1 MTKPSS
7 CFFSGHRILEKK
19 DAQLM
24 KSLLREE
31 ILNRINDGVTR
42 FIAGGAIGFDSLA
55 AEQVI
60 DIKKEYQEIKLIL
73 YLPCKNHFAKWTKKD
88 IERFDE
94 IKRQADEIKY
104 VYDGKYIP
112 GCMQMRNNAMVKDS
126 DCGIVYLA
134 KRINSGSAQTV
145 AFAKEKGIPFIN
157 IVDEINKYA
166 DCK

>member
-1 MTKPSS
+1 
-7 CFFSGHRILEKK
+7 
-19 DAQLM
+19 M

-31 ILNRINDGVTR
+31 ILNKINDGVTR
-42 FIAGGAIGFDSLA
+42 FIAGGAIGFDALA

-60 DIKKEYQEIKLIL
+60 DIKKEYDQIKLVL
-73 YLPCKNHFAKWTKKD
+73 YLPCKNHFARWTEKD

-94 IKRQADEIKY
+94 ILKQADEVRYIY
-104 VYDGKYIP
+104 EGKYIP
-112 GCMQMRNNAMVKDS
+112 GCMKMRNNAMVKDS

-145 AFAKEKGIPFIN
+145 AFAKEKGIPFVN

-166 DCK
+166 D